1 MDGIDIFQDYFGV
14 RGVGASFC
22 TEEGGAAGDFHI
34 LKDVKFC
41 QAVKLARNQ
50 KILLDKNS
58 ITCKG
63 ARYALGFEPGIQKEL
78 VNALKFKRG
87 VSQDIAGQLVDNIPH
102 ISNAPYTSICLNG
115 DSPDILIFY
124 MTPKQFMGLLKV
136 YQRTGKSLEVKLSSV
151 TAMCGDIAAQTFLT
165 GKVCISF
172 GCDDS
177 REFGAVADGE
187 LIVGIPRETIEQ
199 LMGMIG
205 KAEQHQ

>member
-1 MDGIDIFQDYFGV
+1 MDTIKVFEDYFASK
-14 RGVGASFC
+14 GVGVSFC
-22 TEEGGAAGDFHI
+22 NKDIDTNSFQ
-34 LKDVKFC
+34 LLRDVKFC
-41 QAVKLARNQ
+41 QAVKLAREQ
-50 KILLDKNS
+50 KILLDKDS

-87 VSQDIAGQLVDNIPH
+87 VPENIAGRLVNSIPR
-102 ISNAPYTSICLNG
+102 ITNASHTHICLNS
-115 DSPDILIFY
+115 DHPDIFIFY

-136 YQRTGKSLEVKLSSV
+136 YQRTGNRPGISLSSV
-151 TAMCGDIAAQTFLT
+151 TAMCGDIAAQTFVT
-165 GKVCISF
+165 RNICISF

-187 LIVGIPRETIEQ
+187 LIVGIPREIIEQ

-205 KAEQHQ
+205 STP